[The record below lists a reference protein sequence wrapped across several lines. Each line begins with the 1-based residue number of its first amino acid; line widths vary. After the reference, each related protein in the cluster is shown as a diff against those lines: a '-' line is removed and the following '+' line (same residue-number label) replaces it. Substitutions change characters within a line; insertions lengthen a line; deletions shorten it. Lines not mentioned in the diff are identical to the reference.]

1 MYLLCILHFTDA
13 RFSWTLKISPR
24 FDNYSINLIW
34 AAEIFQ
40 LMTRIFDEI
49 VIYVLEDFSYV
60 KRLYNIVSSLEY

>member
-1 MYLLCILHFTDA
+1 M
-13 RFSWTLKISPR
+13 LKISPR
-24 FDNYSINLIW
+24 FDNYSINLIC

>member
-1 MYLLCILHFTDA
+1 MYLLCILHFTDV

-24 FDNYSINLIW
+24 FDNLSINLIC

>member
-1 MYLLCILHFTDA
+1 MYLLCILHFTDV

-24 FDNYSINLIW
+24 FDNYSINLIC

-49 VIYVLEDFSYV
+49 VIYVLEISAAFNGYTTSFHP
-60 KRLYNIVSSLEY
+60 